1 MIRTIT
7 STSSKHLPFSSA
19 TRHGLRSHKIIAAIL
34 ILGTNLANAAVSTD
48 AVSQEARITK
58 AGVGWLDWVV
68 ISGYMASM
76 VLIGWLYS
84 RRTKT
89 TDDYLLGGRAMRPWA
104 VGLSLFATLLST
116 ITYLALPGETI
127 KYGPMII
134 TQLIAYPFIVGVVG
148 WFVIPRVRTLK
159 ATSAYEILEQRLG
172 LSVRM
177 LGSFMFLVLRLM
189 WMAVIIYATTSK
201 VLIPLFGWPQEATPW
216 VCALLGMITVAYTS
230 MGGLRAVV
238 FTDVLQTFILFGGA
252 VLALLMIT
260 VKVGGV
266 GNWWPAEWA
275 SSWDKPVLWFDT
287 DARVT
292 VASAAL
298 AAFIWFVCT
307 SGSDQMAIQRYL
319 ATRDTKAARRM
330 YIVNMFFGAI
340 VQVFLVTLGFAL
352 LAYFR
357 IHPQLLP
364 TGESLTS
371 GSDRLFTHFIVF
383 ELPMGVT
390 GLVIAG
396 LLAAAMS
403 SLSSGVNSSCAVI
416 TVDFIAR
423 FRPDDETDHVRL
435 AKVISW
441 VVGAV
446 VVLLS
451 CLVSFVEGNL
461 LEVTFKVS
469 NLLTVPLF
477 ILFFV
482 AIFVPWGTAFGA
494 WAGCIV
500 SSIIAV
506 GIAFFENIFG
516 LSFLWIMPGALAGG
530 IVAGLIGS
538 LLPVK
543 VRIKR

>member
-1 MIRTIT
+1 MIKMIT

-19 TRHGLRSHKIIAAIL
+19 TSQGLRSHKIIAAIL
-34 ILGTNLANAAVSTD
+34 ILGTNLANAAVS
-48 AVSQEARITK
+48 QEVQITK
-58 AGVGWLDWVV
+58 AGIGWLDWVV

-76 VLIGWLYS
+76 VLVGWLYS

-134 TQLIAYPFIVGVVG
+134 TQLIAYPFIIVVVG
-148 WFVIPRVRTLK
+148 WFVIPRVRTLN

-177 LGSFMFLVLRLM
+177 LGSFMFLILRLM
-189 WMAVIIYATTSK
+189 WMAVIIYATTNK

-216 VCALLGMITVAYTS
+216 VCAILGTITVAYTS

-252 VLALLMIT
+252 VIALLMIT

-266 GNWWPAEWA
+266 GNWWPAQWA
-275 SSWDKPVLWFDT
+275 SNWDKPVLWFDT

-330 YIVNMFFGAI
+330 YIVNMLFGAI

-357 IHPQLLP
+357 IHPELLP

-435 AKVISW
+435 TKVISW
-441 VVGAV
+441 VIGAV

-461 LEVTFKVS
+461 LEITFKVS

-494 WAGCIV
+494 WTGCIF
-500 SSIIAV
+500 SSIMAV
-506 GIAFFENIFG
+506 GIAFFEIFG
-516 LSFLWIMPGALAGG
+516 LNFLWIMPGAL
-530 IVAGLIGS
+530 VAGITVGMIAS
-538 LLPVK
+538 VLPVRSK
-543 VRIKR
+543 VKR